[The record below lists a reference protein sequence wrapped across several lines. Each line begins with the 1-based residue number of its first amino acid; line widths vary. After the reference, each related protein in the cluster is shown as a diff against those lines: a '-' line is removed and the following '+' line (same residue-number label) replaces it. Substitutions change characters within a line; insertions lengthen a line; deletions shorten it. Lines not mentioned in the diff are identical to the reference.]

1 MSTVHSLPDLFPN
14 VDLVN
19 VTSPHGSAWELLTA
33 VLVIIAG
40 PVLAERLR
48 IPGMIG
54 LLVGGWLIGPNG
66 LAIVPE
72 GTGIVAEIGEVGLLY
87 LMFLAGL
94 ELDLATF
101 DKYRRH
107 AITFA
112 VLTFAAP
119 IAIGTAAGLLLDYE
133 FAAAVL
139 LGSLFASHT
148 LVTYPAVR
156 RMGLSTNRAVAVAVG
171 ATIVTDT
178 LALMVLAVVAGST
191 TGSAS
196 GLELVVQL
204 SIGIAALSAW
214 CFVILP
220 RLAEWFFTGV
230 GHQRTL
236 RYIFLLAALLSAA
249 VLGEMVGIEAI
260 VGAFFA
266 GLALNRFVP
275 NEGSFME
282 RVEFFGS
289 ALFIPAFLV
298 SVGTIIDP
306 AVVADLGTLGLAA
319 VFIAGCLGGKLIAAA
334 LCRPLFGYSWNEIAL
349 VFALTS
355 PQAAATLAATFVGL
369 QIGLF
374 TVSVVNAVMLLI
386 VASLFASSIAAN
398 VFGPRVPKPPIDAT
412 RLGRSVVVHVSANDC
427 GPLAAVAARLAAS
440 DGGVVHPSVVVPAGE
455 SAPDADALEQIEDTI
470 VALGIDVEVDVR
482 YDVSGIDGVVHT
494 AAGRNASLV
503 VAPSGDDAWLPT
515 LFGSPLHGLV
525 AAVDVPVVL
534 VRPGGDMPWR
544 RVVLLLGGTHV
555 KRPGAATALAVQI
568 ASRLAHSGLQLVVV
582 TSDDDTDL
590 VHTLLRGVPGTTGC
604 VVEVSQQRPQWLRE
618 HVTAADV
625 VVVPGGRNGAIGTAR
640 ASKAASISG
649 ATVVA
654 VADRSS
660 VAPVERAGSGLG
672 VVGLHAG
679 RAPRRL

>member
-1 MSTVHSLPDLFPN
+1 MNILDIA
-14 VDLVN
+14 
-19 VTSPHGSAWELLTA
+19 SPHGSAWELLSA
-33 VLVIIAG
+33 VLVIIIG

-54 LLVGGWLIGPNG
+54 LLIGGWLIGPNG
-66 LAIVPE
+66 LGVVAE
-72 GTGIVAEIGEVGLLY
+72 GTGIVAEIGEIGLLY

-94 ELDLATF
+94 ELDLAVF
-101 DKYRRH
+101 NRFRRH
-107 AITFA
+107 AIAFA
-112 VLTFAAP
+112 LLTFAGP
-119 IAIGTAAGLLLDYE
+119 ISLGITAGLLLGYE
-133 FAAAVL
+133 PAAAVL

-148 LVTYPAVR
+148 LVTYPVVR

-191 TGSAS
+191 TGTGS
-196 GLELVVQL
+196 GLELMVQL
-204 SIGIAALSAW
+204 TIGLVVLCGW
-214 CFVILP
+214 CFVALP
-220 RLAEWFFTGV
+220 RLADWFFTGI
-230 GHQRTL
+230 GQQRTL
-236 RYIFLLAALLSAA
+236 RYVFLLAALLSAA
-249 VLGEMVGIEAI
+249 VLGEMLGIEAI

-306 AVVADLGTLGLAA
+306 AVVTDLGTIGLAVIFTLA
-319 VFIAGCLGGKLIAAA
+319 CLSGKAIAAV
-334 LCRPLFGYSWNEIAL
+334 LCRPLFGYSWNEIGV
-349 VFALTS
+349 VFSLTT

-374 TVSVVNAVMLLI
+374 TVNVVNAVMLLI
-386 VASLFASSIAAN
+386 VASLFASSITAN
-398 VFGPRVPKPPIDAT
+398 VFGPRVPKPPVDAT
-412 RLGRSVVVHVSANDC
+412 RLGRSVVVQVSPRDC

-440 DGGVVHPSVVVPAGE
+440 DGGVVHPAVVVAAGDVE
-455 SAPDADALEQIEDTI
+455 PGPEQLEAIEDEI
-470 VALGIDVEVDVR
+470 SALGIDVELDVR
-482 YDVSGIDGVVHT
+482 HDSTGVDGVVHT
-494 AAGRNASLV
+494 AASRHASLV

-515 LFGSPLHGLV
+515 LFGSPLHSLV

-534 VRPGGDMPWR
+534 VRPGENAPWK
-544 RVVLLLGGTHV
+544 RVILALGSTHL
-555 KRPGAATALAVQI
+555 KRPGPATELAVQI
-568 ASRLAHSGLQLVVV
+568 AARLAASGLKLVVL
-582 TSDDDTDL
+582 TPDQPAL
-590 VHTLLRGVPGTTGC
+590 VDRLLEGVAGTGGH
-604 VVEVSQQRPQWLRE
+604 VVEMSQRAPWLRE
-618 HVTAADV
+618 SSTPSDV

-640 ASKAASISG
+640 ASKSATING

-660 VAPVERAGSGLG
+660 VAPVERAGAGLG
-672 VVGLHAG
+672 VVGLRAG
-679 RAPRRL
+679 RSITPR